1 MTAELLERTEIVIGG
16 MTCASCVGRI
26 ESAIDALDGVA
37 NSRVD
42 LTSQRAV
49 VSFDPAKL
57 NLKQLHKAI
66 GEAGYTTSEPEPPQS
81 DAEASRAASKASN
94 MASLNL
100 AAALTTAA
108 AAMTISSF
116 SALHFRG
123 WEWLILAISTPVVL
137 ASGSE
142 FHRRGWAA
150 LLRRHATM
158 DSLISLGTLT
168 AWGWSTVIVV
178 GGFEGHLYFDTATV
192 IVAVLLLGR
201 RLEGRAK
208 QRAGEAIA
216 ALAELEADTVR
227 LPDGRDVP
235 AASLK
240 VGMRFLVRPGE
251 RIAAD
256 GIVREGHSAVDTSAM
271 TGEPVP
277 VEIGP
282 GGEVMGGTLNESGA
296 LVVEARRVGAETTLA
311 HVKRLTDEA
320 LSRKAP
326 MQRHADRITAVFVPA
341 VLIAA
346 AATLAL
352 SLALRAADDAVSATV
367 AVLIAACPCA
377 LGLAIPAAFIA
388 GSGKGAQM
396 GVIIRGPDA
405 LESAR
410 RIDVVALDKTGT
422 ITEGRLKAVSVE
434 TAEGVTSNELLE
446 LAATLESRSEHP
458 AAAAIVAAAKD
469 SSNGEGSGSGESG
482 SEGKGEGNGSGR
494 LELTDFKNLP
504 GRGVRAKVSTVRS
517 GGSES
522 GWVEAAVGKPELFDR
537 VPPEL
542 AAAAAAHAEAGR
554 TVVLAG
560 RGGTAEG
567 LIALAD
573 KIRPSAPAAV
583 AAWRDMGMEIVML
596 SGDGSEATD
605 RVGREVGVDRSMGG
619 LTPSQKAE
627 EVLRLQDG
635 GKSTAMVGDGIN
647 DAPALATANLGV
659 AMGSG
664 ADVAQAAS
672 DLTLIGEDLRVA
684 VDAMALSRSTLK
696 TIRGNLFW
704 AFAYNTAIIPVAA
717 LGLLRPEIAAVAMGA
732 SSLFVLGNS
741 LRLTRFRTIT
751 GRSEESTL
759 GGMRSASEAPAA
771 ANSVRHSTT

>member
-1 MTAELLERTEIVIGG
+1 

-42 LTSQRAV
+42 LTSQQAV
-49 VSFDPAKL
+49 VSFDPGKL
-57 NLKQLHKAI
+57 TLKQLHRAI
-66 GEAGYTTSEPEPPQS
+66 GEAGYTTSEPQPPQS
-81 DAEASRAASKASN
+81 DADAARASRNASKR
-94 MASLNL
+94 ASLNL
-100 AAALTTAA
+100 GAALAAAA
-108 AAMTISSF
+108 AAMTISSV
-116 SALHFRG
+116 SALHFNG
-123 WEWLILAISTPVVL
+123 WEWLILAITTPVVL

-158 DSLISLGTLT
+158 DSLVSLGTLT

-216 ALAELEADTVR
+216 ALAELEADTAR

-277 VEIGP
+277 VEVGP

-341 VLIAA
+341 VLLAA
-346 AATLAL
+346 AITLAV

-377 LGLAIPAAFIA
+377 LGLAIPAAFVA

-434 TAEGVTSNELLE
+434 TAEGVTPNELLE

-469 SSNGEGSGSGESG
+469 SLTGDGNGGD
-482 SEGKGEGNGSGR
+482 GSGR
-494 LELTDFKNLP
+494 GGLELTDFKNLP

-517 GGSES
+517 GGSGS
-522 GWVEAAVGKPELFDR
+522 GWVEASVGKPELFDL
-537 VPPEL
+537 VPPKL

-560 RGGTAEG
+560 REGTAEG

-573 KIRPSAPAAV
+573 KIRPSAPEVV
-583 AAWRDMGMEIVML
+583 AAWQGMGMEIVML
-596 SGDGSEATD
+596 SGDSTEAAS

-619 LTPSQKAE
+619 LTPAQKAE
-627 EVLRLQDG
+627 EVLRLRDG

-647 DAPALATANLGV
+647 DAPALATADLGI

-717 LGLLRPEIAAVAMGA
+717 LGLLRPEIAAVAMGF

-751 GRSEESTL
+751 SRAKEPTL
-759 GGMRSASEAPAA
+759 GGMRSASEASAA
-771 ANSVRHSTT
+771 ADSVRHSTT

>member
-1 MTAELLERTEIVIGG
+1 MTAELLERAEIVIGG

-26 ESAIDALDGVA
+26 ESAIDALEGVA

-49 VSFDPAKL
+49 VSFDPGKL

-66 GEAGYTTSEPEPPQS
+66 GEAGYTTAEPQPPQS
-81 DAEASRAASKASN
+81 DTEASKAASQASN
-94 MASLNL
+94 LASLNL
-100 AAALTTAA
+100 GAALTAA
-108 AAMTISSF
+108 IAAMTISSF

-150 LLRRHATM
+150 LLRQHATM
-158 DSLISLGTLT
+158 DSLVSLGTLT

-216 ALAELEADTVR
+216 ALAELEADTAR

-277 VEIGP
+277 VEVGP

-346 AATLAL
+346 ATTLAV
-352 SLALRAADDAVSATV
+352 SLAIRAADDAVSATV

-377 LGLAIPAAFIA
+377 LGLAIPAAFVA

-434 TAEGVTSNELLE
+434 TAEGVTPNELLA

-469 SSNGEGSGSGESG
+469 SSND
-482 SEGKGEGNGSGR
+482 EGNGGGRNGSER

-504 GRGVRAKVSTVRS
+504 GRGVRAKVSTLRS

-522 GWVEAAVGKPELFDR
+522 GWVEASVGKPELFDL

-542 AAAAAAHAEAGR
+542 AAAAAAHAKAGR

-573 KIRPSAPAAV
+573 KIRSSAPAAV
-583 AAWRDMGMEIVML
+583 AAWHGMGMEIVML
-596 SGDGSEATD
+596 SGDGSEATN

-647 DAPALATANLGV
+647 DAPALATADLGV

-696 TIRGNLFW
+696 TIRVNLFW

-717 LGLLRPEIAAVAMGA
+717 LGLLRPEIAAVAMGL

-751 GRSEESTL
+751 GRSEESKI